1 MKKLRL
7 YKTELGINLFGN
19 ESNKKNQLN
28 KIDIL
33 KKNISNFKIFLVI
46 AGTNTSQIPGISA
59 AGINAKSRRKTAL
72 ADAEFLIKGA
82 SKDHKYKLPLLNAGV
97 TPALISHV
105 CSKLINI
112 YPVIVPLGIEEKPYF
127 NHLVVEDKNLG
138 PSNCLTTGKS
148 MAKERVLNLY
158 ERGLAIGK
166 SSKQPILI
174 SESVPGGTTT
184 AQAVMEA
191 FGLRVSNLVG
201 SSLFKAPRELR
212 RKVVQKGLLN
222 ANLETDFDSFDV
234 VAAVGDPF
242 QAFSMGLLIGA
253 RLAKQPVILSGGSQM
268 IAIILLVLEFI
279 DVKNEVDFF
288 EDVFIATT
296 GWLLKDDS
304 LNDLLNLI
312 NEKYDVKLLGLA
324 SPLNFKSSKYKEL
337 KDYELGHVKEGV
349 GAGGISLLAF
359 LDGFKNDE
367 IVSLCQQN
375 LEMMKGLGQISLEK
389 DC

>member
-1 MKKLRL
+1 MYSK
-7 YKTELGINLFGN
+7 ELGINFFGN
-19 ESNKKNQLN
+19 ESNKKTKLK

-33 KKNISNFKIFLVI
+33 KNNIKNFKIFLVI

-59 AGINAKSRRKTAL
+59 AGLNAKSRRITAL
-72 ADAEFLIKGA
+72 ADAEFLLMGA
-82 SKDHKYKLPLLNAGV
+82 SKDHKYKLPPLNAGV

-105 CSKLINI
+105 CSKLLNV
-112 YPVIVPLGIEEKPYF
+112 YPVIVPLGIEVKPHF
-127 NHLVVEDKNLG
+127 NHLIVEDRDLG
-138 PSNCLTTGKS
+138 PSNCLSTGKS
-148 MAKERVLNLY
+148 MPRDRVVNLY
-158 ERGLAIGK
+158 KRGLEIGK

-201 SSLFKAPRELR
+201 SSLFKAPRDLR

-222 ANLETDFDSFDV
+222 ANLKNDFDSFDV

-242 QAFSMGLLIGA
+242 QAFSMGLLIGT

-268 IAIILLVLEFI
+268 LAVILLVLEFLGE
-279 DVKNEVDFF
+279 KNKDEFI

-296 GWLLKDDS
+296 GWLVKDNS
-304 LNDLLNLI
+304 LNDLVNLI

-359 LDGFKNDE
+359 LDGFKNEE

-375 LEMMKGLGQISLEK
+375 LEMMKDLGQISLEK

>member
-1 MKKLRL
+1 MYSK
-7 YKTELGINLFGN
+7 ELGINFFGN
-19 ESNKKNQLN
+19 ESNKKTKLK

-33 KKNISNFKIFLVI
+33 KNNINNFKIFLVI

-59 AGINAKSRRKTAL
+59 AGLNPKSRRITAL
-72 ADAEFLIKGA
+72 ADAEFLLMGA
-82 SKDHKYKLPLLNAGV
+82 SKDHKYKLPPLNAGV

-105 CSKLINI
+105 CSKLLNV
-112 YPVIVPLGIEEKPYF
+112 YPVIVPLGIEVKPHF
-127 NHLVVEDKNLG
+127 NHLIVEDRDLG
-138 PSNCLTTGKS
+138 PSNCLSTGKS
-148 MAKERVLNLY
+148 MPRDRVVNLY
-158 ERGLAIGK
+158 KRGLEIGK

-201 SSLFKAPRELR
+201 SSLFKAPRDLR

-222 ANLETDFDSFDV
+222 ANLKNDFDSFDV

-268 IAIILLVLEFI
+268 LAVILLVLEFLGE
-279 DVKNEVDFF
+279 KNKDEFI

-296 GWLLKDDS
+296 GWLVKDNS
-304 LNDLLNLI
+304 LNDLVNLI

-359 LDGFKNDE
+359 LDGFKNEE

-375 LEMMKGLGQISLEK
+375 LEMMKDLGQISLEK

>member
-1 MKKLRL
+1 M
-7 YKTELGINLFGN
+7 YSTQLGINFFGN
-19 ESNKKNQLN
+19 ESIKKRQLN
-28 KIDIL
+28 KIEIL
-33 KKNISNFKIFLVI
+33 KKNIKNLKIFLII

-72 ADAEFLIKGA
+72 ADAEFLLEGA

-112 YPVIVPLGIEEKPYF
+112 YPVIVPLGIKIKPYF
-127 NHLVVEDKNLG
+127 NHLVVEDRDLG
-138 PSNCLTTGKS
+138 PSNCLSTGKS
-148 MAKERVLNLY
+148 MSKERVLHLY

-191 FGLRVSNLVG
+191 FGLRVSDLVG

-222 ANLETDFDSFDV
+222 ANLKTDFDSFDV
-234 VAAVGDPF
+234 IASVGDPF

-253 RLAKQPVILSGGSQM
+253 RMANQPVILSGGSQM
-268 IAIILLVLEFI
+268 LAVILLVLEFLGANNK
-279 DVKNEVDFF
+279 DDFI

-296 GWLLKDDS
+296 GWLLKDNS
-304 LNDLLNLI
+304 LSDLLNLI
-312 NEKYDVKLLGLA
+312 NEKYHINLLGLA

-337 KDYELGHVKEGV
+337 NEYELGHVKEGV

-359 LDGFKNDE
+359 LDGFKNEE

-375 LEMMKGLGQISLEK
+375 LEMMKSLGQISLEK

>member
-1 MKKLRL
+1 M
-7 YKTELGINLFGN
+7 YSTELGINLFGN
-19 ESNKKNQLN
+19 ESNKKRKINR
-28 KIDIL
+28 IDIL
-33 KKNISNFKIFLVI
+33 KKNINNFKIFLVI

-59 AGINAKSRRKTAL
+59 AGINAKSRRITAL
-72 ADAEFLIKGA
+72 ADAEFLLMGA
-82 SKDHKYKLPLLNAGV
+82 SKDHKYKLPPLNAGV

-105 CSKLINI
+105 CSKLINV
-112 YPVIVPLGIEEKPYF
+112 YPVIVPLGIEVKPYF
-127 NHLVVEDKNLG
+127 NHLIVEDEDLG

-148 MAKERVLNLY
+148 MPRERVVNLY
-158 ERGLAIGK
+158 KGGLEIGK

-201 SSLFKAPRELR
+201 SSLFKAPRDLR

-222 ANLETDFDSFDV
+222 ANLKTDFDSFDV

-253 RLAKQPVILSGGSQM
+253 RLANQPVILSGGSQM
-268 IAIILLVLEFI
+268 LAVTLLVLEFLGA
-279 DVKNEVDFF
+279 KNKDDFI

-296 GWLLKDDS
+296 GWLVKDNS

-312 NEKYDVKLLGLA
+312 NEKYDVNLLGLA
-324 SPLNFKSSKYKEL
+324 SPLNFKSSIYKEL
-337 KDYELGHVKEGV
+337 KDYEMGHVKEGV
-349 GAGGISLLAF
+349 GAGGISLLAY
-359 LDGFKNDE
+359 LNGFKNDE

>member
-1 MKKLRL
+1 M
-7 YKTELGINLFGN
+7 YSTELGINFFGS
-19 ESNKKNQLN
+19 ESNKKTQLN
-28 KIDIL
+28 RIKIL
-33 KKNISNFKIFLVI
+33 KKNIKNFKIFLII

-59 AGINAKSRRKTAL
+59 AGINAKSRRITAL
-72 ADAEFLIKGA
+72 ADAEFLLKGA

-97 TPALISHV
+97 TPALISYV
-105 CSKLINI
+105 CSKLINV
-112 YPVIVPLGIEEKPYF
+112 YPVVVPLGIGVKPYF
-127 NHLVVEDKNLG
+127 NHLVVEDRDLG

-148 MAKERVLNLY
+148 MTKERVLNLY
-158 ERGLAIGK
+158 KRGLAIGK

-222 ANLETDFDSFDV
+222 ANLKTDFDSFDV
-234 VAAVGDPF
+234 VVSVGDPF

-253 RLAKQPVILSGGSQM
+253 RLAKQPVMLSGGSQM
-268 IAIILLVLEFI
+268 LAVIVLVLEFLGI
-279 DVKNEVDFF
+279 KNKDEFI

-296 GWLLKDDS
+296 GWLLKDNS
-304 LNDLLNLI
+304 LNELLNLI
-312 NEKYDVKLLGLA
+312 NQKYDVNLLGIA
-324 SPLNFKSSKYKEL
+324 SPLNFKSSICKEL

-349 GAGGISLLAF
+349 GAGGISILAF
-359 LDGFKNDE
+359 LNGFENNE

-375 LEMMKGLGQISLEK
+375 LEIMKGLGQISLEK

>member
-1 MKKLRL
+1 MYSK
-7 YKTELGINLFGN
+7 ELGINFFGN
-19 ESNKKNQLN
+19 ESNKKRKL
-28 KIDIL
+28 KRVDIL
-33 KKNISNFKIFLVI
+33 KKNINNFKIFLII
-46 AGTNTSQIPGISA
+46 AGTNTSQISGISA
-59 AGINAKSRRKTAL
+59 AGISAKSRRITAL
-72 ADAEFLIKGA
+72 ADAEFLLMGA
-82 SKDHKYKLPLLNAGV
+82 SKDHKYKLPPLNAGV

-105 CSKLINI
+105 CSKLINV
-112 YPVIVPLGIEEKPYF
+112 YPVIVPLGIEVKPYF
-127 NHLVVEDKNLG
+127 NHLIVEDRDLG

-148 MAKERVLNLY
+148 MPRERVVNLY
-158 ERGLAIGK
+158 KRGLEIGK

-201 SSLFKAPRELR
+201 SSLFKAPRDLR

-222 ANLETDFDSFDV
+222 ANLKNDFDSFDV

-268 IAIILLVLEFI
+268 LAVTLLVLEFLGANNK
-279 DVKNEVDFF
+279 DDFV
-288 EDVFIATT
+288 ENIFIATT
-296 GWLLKDDS
+296 GWLVKDNS

-312 NEKYDVKLLGLA
+312 NEKYDVNLLGLA
-324 SPLNFKSSKYKEL
+324 SPLNFKSSIYKEL
-337 KDYELGHVKEGV
+337 KDYEMGHVKEGV
-349 GAGGISLLAF
+349 GAGGISLLAY
-359 LDGFKNDE
+359 LNGFKNDE

-375 LEMMKGLGQISLEK
+375 LEMMKSLGQISLEK

>member
-1 MKKLRL
+1 MYSTKLEI
-7 YKTELGINLFGN
+7 KFFGN
-19 ESNKKNQLN
+19 ESNKKRQLN
-28 KIDIL
+28 KIEIL
-33 KKNISNFKIFLVI
+33 KKNINNFKIFLII

-59 AGINAKSRRKTAL
+59 AGINPKSRRITAL
-72 ADAEFLIKGA
+72 ADAEFLLKGA
-82 SKDHKYKLPLLNAGV
+82 SKEHKYKLPLLNAGV

-112 YPVIVPLGIEEKPYF
+112 YPVIIPLGITVKPYF
-127 NHLVVEDKNLG
+127 NHLVVEERDLG

-148 MAKERVLNLY
+148 MSKERVINLY

-191 FGLRVSNLVG
+191 FGLPVSNLVG
-201 SSLFKAPRELR
+201 SSLFKVPRQLR
-212 RKVVQKGLLN
+212 RKVVKKGLLN
-222 ANLETDFDSFDV
+222 ANLKTDFDSFDV
-234 VAAVGDPF
+234 VASVGDPF

-253 RLAKQPVILSGGSQM
+253 RLASQPVILSGGSQM
-268 IAIILLVLEFI
+268 LAVILLVLELLSAKDKDDFI
-279 DVKNEVDFF
+279 

-296 GWLLKDDS
+296 GWLVKDNS

-312 NEKYDVKLLGLA
+312 NEKYEIKLLGLA
-324 SPLNFKSSKYKEL
+324 SPLNFKSSIYKEL
-337 KDYELGHVKEGV
+337 KDYEIGHVKEGV
-349 GAGGISLLAF
+349 GAGGISILAF
-359 LDGFKNDE
+359 LNGFKNQE

-375 LEMMKGLGQISLEK
+375 LEMMKSLGQISLEK

>member
-1 MKKLRL
+1 M
-7 YKTELGINLFGN
+7 YTTEFGINFFGN
-19 ESNKKNQLN
+19 ESCKNNKLN
-28 KIDIL
+28 KIKIL
-33 KKNISNFKIFLVI
+33 KKNINNFKIFLVI
-46 AGTNTSQIPGISA
+46 AGTDTSQIQGISA
-59 AGINAKSRRKTAL
+59 AGINANSRRKTAL
-72 ADAEFLIKGA
+72 ADAEFLLMGA

-105 CSKLINI
+105 CSKLINV
-112 YPVIVPLGIEEKPYF
+112 YPVIVPLGIGVKPYF
-127 NHLVVEDKNLG
+127 NHLVVEDRDLG

-148 MAKERVLNLY
+148 MSKERVINLY

-212 RKVVQKGLLN
+212 RKVVREGLLN
-222 ANLETDFDSFDV
+222 ANLKTDFDSFDV

-242 QAFSMGLLIGA
+242 QAFSMGLLTGA
-253 RLAKQPVILSGGSQM
+253 RLACQPVILSGGSQM
-268 IAIILLVLEFI
+268 IAVILLVLELLDIKNKDIFI
-279 DVKNEVDFF
+279 
-288 EDVFIATT
+288 EDIVIATT
-296 GWLLKDDS
+296 GWLVKDNS

-312 NEKYDVKLLGLA
+312 NEKYNVKLLGLA
-324 SPLNFKSSKYKEL
+324 SPLNFKSSIYKEL

-359 LDGFKNDE
+359 LDGFKNEE
-367 IVSLCQQN
+367 IVTLCQQN
-375 LEMMKGLGQISLEK
+375 LEIMKVLGQISLKK

>member
-1 MKKLRL
+1 M
-7 YKTELGINLFGN
+7 YSAELGINFFGN
-19 ESNKKNQLN
+19 ESNKTRKLN
-28 KIDIL
+28 KIEIL
-33 KKNISNFKIFLVI
+33 KKNIKNLKIFLII

-72 ADAEFLIKGA
+72 ADAEFLLKGA

-105 CSKLINI
+105 CSKLINV
-112 YPVIVPLGIEEKPYF
+112 YPVIVPLGIGLKPYF
-127 NHLVVEDKNLG
+127 NHLVIEDRDLG

-148 MAKERVLNLY
+148 MPKERVMNLY
-158 ERGLAIGK
+158 EKGLAIGK

-191 FGLRVSNLVG
+191 FGLKVSNLVG

-212 RKVVQKGLLN
+212 RKVVERGIFN
-222 ANLETDFDSFDV
+222 ANFKADVDSFDV

-253 RLAKQPVILSGGSQM
+253 RLANQPVILSGGSQM
-268 IAIILLVLEFI
+268 LAVVLLVLEFLGENN
-279 DVKNEVDFF
+279 KYNFL

-296 GWLLKDDS
+296 GWLVKDNS
-304 LNDLLNLI
+304 LNHLLQLI
-312 NEKYDVKLLGLA
+312 NKKYDVNLLGLA
-324 SPLNFKSSKYKEL
+324 SPLNFKSSIYK
-337 KDYELGHVKEGV
+337 
-349 GAGGISLLAF
+349 
-359 LDGFKNDE
+359 
-367 IVSLCQQN
+367 
-375 LEMMKGLGQISLEK
+375 
-389 DC
+389 

>member
-1 MKKLRL
+1 MGIK
-7 YKTELGINLFGN
+7 ELGIKFFGS
-19 ESNKKNQLN
+19 ESNKISQLN
-28 KIDIL
+28 RIEIL
-33 KKNISNFKIFLVI
+33 KKKIKNFKIFLVI
-46 AGTNTSQIPGISA
+46 AGTNTSQISGISA
-59 AGINAKSRRKTAL
+59 AGINPISRRITAL
-72 ADAEFLIKGA
+72 ADAEFLLKGA

-97 TPALISHV
+97 TPALISYV
-105 CSKLINI
+105 CSKLINV
-112 YPVIVPLGIEEKPYF
+112 YPVVVPLGIGVKPYF
-127 NHLVVEDKNLG
+127 NHLAAEDWDLG

-148 MAKERVLNLY
+148 MNKERVLNLY
-158 ERGLAIGK
+158 EKGLAIGK

-201 SSLFKAPRELR
+201 SSLFKPPRELR
-212 RKVVQKGLLN
+212 RKVVKIGLLN
-222 ANLETDFDSFDV
+222 ANLKTNFDSFDV
-234 VAAVGDPF
+234 IAAVGDPF

-253 RLAKQPVILSGGSQM
+253 RLAKQTVILSGGSQM
-268 IAIILLVLEFI
+268 LAVILLVLEFLGS
-279 DVKNEVDFF
+279 KNKDMFI

-296 GWLLKDDS
+296 GWLVKDNS
-304 LNDLLNLI
+304 LDNLLNLI
-312 NEKYDVKLLGLA
+312 NEKYDVNLLGLA

-359 LDGFKNDE
+359 LNGFKNDE

-375 LEMMKGLGQISLEK
+375 LAMMKGLGQISLEK

>member
-1 MKKLRL
+1 MNSIDL
-7 YKTELGINLFGN
+7 EINFFGN
-19 ESNKKNQLN
+19 ESNKKRQLS

-33 KKNISNFKIFLVI
+33 KKNINNFKIFLII

-59 AGINAKSRRKTAL
+59 AGINPKSRRITAL
-72 ADAEFLIKGA
+72 ADAEFLLKGA
-82 SKDHKYKLPLLNAGV
+82 SKEHKYKLPLLNAGV

-112 YPVIVPLGIEEKPYF
+112 YPVIIPLGITVKPYF
-127 NHLVVEDKNLG
+127 NHLVVEERDLG

-148 MAKERVLNLY
+148 MSKERVINLY

-191 FGLRVSNLVG
+191 FGLPVSNLVG
-201 SSLFKAPRELR
+201 SSLFKVPRQLR
-212 RKVVQKGLLN
+212 RKVVKKGLLN
-222 ANLETDFDSFDV
+222 ANLKTDFDSFDV
-234 VAAVGDPF
+234 VASVGDPF

-253 RLAKQPVILSGGSQM
+253 RLASQPVILSGGSQM
-268 IAIILLVLEFI
+268 LAVILLVLELLSAKDKDDFI
-279 DVKNEVDFF
+279 

-296 GWLLKDDS
+296 GWLVKDNS

-312 NEKYDVKLLGLA
+312 NEKYEIKLLGLA
-324 SPLNFKSSKYKEL
+324 SPLNFKSSIYKEL
-337 KDYELGHVKEGV
+337 KDYEIGHVKEGV
-349 GAGGISLLAF
+349 GAGGISILAF
-359 LDGFKNDE
+359 LNGFKNQE

-375 LEMMKGLGQISLEK
+375 LEMMKSLGQISLEK

>member
-1 MKKLRL
+1 MSSS
-7 YKTELGINLFGN
+7 ELGINFFGN
-19 ESNKKNQLN
+19 ASKTKRELN
-28 KIDIL
+28 RINVL
-33 KKNISNFKIFLVI
+33 KKNINNFKVFLVI

-59 AGINAKSRRKTAL
+59 AGINPKSRRTTAL
-72 ADAEFLIKGA
+72 ADAEFLLEGA

-105 CSKLINI
+105 CSKLINVC
-112 YPVIVPLGIEEKPYF
+112 PVIVPLGIGVEPYF
-127 NHLVVEDKNLG
+127 NHMVVEDRDLG

-148 MAKERVLNLY
+148 MPKERVINLY
-158 ERGLAIGK
+158 KRGLAIGK

-201 SSLFKAPRELR
+201 SSLFKAPRDLR

-222 ANLETDFDSFDV
+222 ANLKNGFDSFDV

-253 RLAKQPVILSGGSQM
+253 RFAKQPVILSGGSQM
-268 IAIILLVLEFI
+268 LAVILLGLEFLG
-279 DVKNEVDFF
+279 VKKKDEFI

-296 GWLLKDDS
+296 GWLIKDNS

-324 SPLNFKSSKYKEL
+324 SPLNFKSSTYKEL
-337 KDYELGHVKEGV
+337 RDYELGHVKEGV

-359 LDGFKNDE
+359 LDGFKNEE

>member
-1 MKKLRL
+1 MYSK
-7 YKTELGINLFGN
+7 ELGINFFGN
-19 ESNKKNQLN
+19 ESNKKRKL
-28 KIDIL
+28 KRIDIL
-33 KKNISNFKIFLVI
+33 KKNINNFKIFLVI

-59 AGINAKSRRKTAL
+59 AGISAKSRRITAL
-72 ADAEFLIKGA
+72 ADAEFLLMGA
-82 SKDHKYKLPLLNAGV
+82 SKDHKYKLPPLNAGV

-105 CSKLINI
+105 CSKLINV
-112 YPVIVPLGIEEKPYF
+112 YPVIVPLGIEVKPYF
-127 NHLVVEDKNLG
+127 NHLIVEDRDLG

-148 MAKERVLNLY
+148 MPRERVVNLY
-158 ERGLAIGK
+158 KRGLEIGK

-201 SSLFKAPRELR
+201 SSLFKAPRDLR

-222 ANLETDFDSFDV
+222 ANLKTDFDSFDV

-268 IAIILLVLEFI
+268 LAIILLVLEFL
-279 DVKNEVDFF
+279 DVKNEDDFI

-296 GWLLKDDS
+296 GWLVKDNS

-312 NEKYDVKLLGLA
+312 NEKYDVNLLGLA
-324 SPLNFKSSKYKEL
+324 SPLNFKSSIYKEL
-337 KDYELGHVKEGV
+337 KDYEMGHVKEGV

-359 LDGFKNDE
+359 LNGFKNDE

-375 LEMMKGLGQISLEK
+375 LEMMKSLGQISLEK

>member
-1 MKKLRL
+1 MSSS
-7 YKTELGINLFGN
+7 EIEINFFGN
-19 ESNKKNQLN
+19 ASKTKRELN
-28 KIDIL
+28 RINIL
-33 KKNISNFKIFLVI
+33 KKNINNFKIFLVI

-59 AGINAKSRRKTAL
+59 AGINAKSRRITAL
-72 ADAEFLIKGA
+72 ADAEFLLKGA
-82 SKDHKYKLPLLNAGV
+82 SKDYKYKLPFLNAGV

-105 CSKLINI
+105 CSKLINV
-112 YPVIVPLGIEEKPYF
+112 YPVIVPLGIEVKPHF
-127 NHLVVEDKNLG
+127 NHLIVEDRGLG

-148 MAKERVLNLY
+148 MPRERVVNLY
-158 ERGLAIGK
+158 KRGLEIGK
-166 SSKQPILI
+166 SSKEPILI

-201 SSLFKAPRELR
+201 SSLFKAPRDLR

-222 ANLETDFDSFDV
+222 ANLKNDFDSFDV

-268 IAIILLVLEFI
+268 LAVFLLVLEFLGA
-279 DVKNEVDFF
+279 KNKDDFI
-288 EDVFIATT
+288 ENIFIATT
-296 GWLLKDDS
+296 GWLVKDNS

-312 NEKYDVKLLGLA
+312 NEKYDVNLLGLA
-324 SPLNFKSSKYKEL
+324 SPLNFKSSIYKEL
-337 KDYELGHVKEGV
+337 KDYEIGHVKEGV
-349 GAGGISLLAF
+349 GAGGISLLAY
-359 LDGFKNDE
+359 LNGFKNEE

-375 LEMMKGLGQISLEK
+375 LEIMKSLGQISLEK

>member
-1 MKKLRL
+1 MYSK
-7 YKTELGINLFGN
+7 ELGINFFGN
-19 ESNKKNQLN
+19 ESNKKRKL
-28 KIDIL
+28 KRIDIL
-33 KKNISNFKIFLVI
+33 KKNINNFKIFLVI

-59 AGINAKSRRKTAL
+59 AGINAKSRRITAL
-72 ADAEFLIKGA
+72 ADAEFLLMGA
-82 SKDHKYKLPLLNAGV
+82 SKDHKYKLPPLNAGV

-105 CSKLINI
+105 CSKLINV
-112 YPVIVPLGIEEKPYF
+112 YPVIVPLGIEVKPHF
-127 NHLVVEDKNLG
+127 NHLIVEDRDLG

-148 MAKERVLNLY
+148 MPRERVVNLY
-158 ERGLAIGK
+158 KRGLEIGK

-191 FGLRVSNLVG
+191 VGLRVSNLVG
-201 SSLFKAPRELR
+201 SSLFKAPRDLR

-222 ANLETDFDSFDV
+222 ANLENDFDSFDV

-268 IAIILLVLEFI
+268 LAVTLLVLEFLGANNK
-279 DVKNEVDFF
+279 DDFI
-288 EDVFIATT
+288 ENVFIATT
-296 GWLLKDDS
+296 GWLVKDNS

-312 NEKYDVKLLGLA
+312 NEKYDVNLLGLA
-324 SPLNFKSSKYKEL
+324 SPLNFKSSIYKEL

-349 GAGGISLLAF
+349 GAGGISLLAY
-359 LDGFKNDE
+359 LNGFKNEE

-375 LEMMKGLGQISLEK
+375 LEIMKSLGQISLEK